1 MLSMFVAQ
9 NQRDWDEKLPL
20 LTMAYRSTPQASTG
34 FTPNLLMYL
43 RELRLPID
51 LMFQGPPGEAFH
63 CHTEFVDN
71 LRNVMTSAYRLV
83 RRNLKKSAVRQK
95 FHYDVGVK
103 KRNLAVG
110 SFVWLFNP
118 AKTKGRSP
126 KLSIKWMGPYL
137 VREKIG
143 VLCKIQLSPKSRT
156 RVVHQDRLLAYTGQP
171 RQSWIVQ

>member
-1 MLSMFVAQ
+1 MNSVVEFVFIDKGFVA
-9 NQRDWDEKLPL
+9 
-20 LTMAYRSTPQASTG
+20 
-34 FTPNLLMYL
+34 
-43 RELRLPID
+43 D
-51 LMFQGPPGEAFH
+51 LWHVFH
-63 CHTEFVDN
+63 VHGVSFFV
-71 LRNVMTSAYRLV
+71 
-83 RRNLKKSAVRQK
+83 
-95 FHYDVGVK
+95 G